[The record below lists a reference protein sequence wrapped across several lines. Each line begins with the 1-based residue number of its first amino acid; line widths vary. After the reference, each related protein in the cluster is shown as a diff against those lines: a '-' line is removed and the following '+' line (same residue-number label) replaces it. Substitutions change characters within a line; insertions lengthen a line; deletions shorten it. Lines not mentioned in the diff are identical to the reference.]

1 MIPKKIIN
9 FIPDSL
15 SENLDKNG
23 LALIEFL
30 DEFNLNILNDILSIW
45 YNKYPEKAKEI
56 ILDSL
61 GKYLEAEIK
70 SNDSIK
76 QKRIKIVNAVKR
88 HKLRGTWEN
97 DIKIRIDSITGKSS
111 SLVKNTTVFES
122 DDSILISDNNIDN
135 DFYNTLG
142 TDGTNEFGIYLPE
155 VINVINIT
163 PGIIVIDIGIAD
175 DDVFIIQNDDF
186 ILVSDN
192 NIDNDFYNTLGTDGT
207 NEFGI
212 YLPGGEINSDVNI
225 LINKI
230 KQELLDSVPAYFVIY
245 LGYTNDDGN
254 FISLGVI

>member
-142 TDGTNEFGIYLPE
+142 TDGTNEFGIYLP
-155 VINVINIT
+155 
-163 PGIIVIDIGIAD
+163 
-175 DDVFIIQNDDF
+175 
-186 ILVSDN
+186 
-192 NIDNDFYNTLGTDGT
+192 
-207 NEFGI
+207 
-212 YLPGGEINSDVNI
+212 GGEINSDVNI